1 MKFEEYQKEVYKHR
15 FDKDRMKEFIKNLIV
30 LREFDEKDE
39 VIKEEYLEKEEFMDK
54 MEALFLFFKDKDFA
68 KNKKV
73 TVSLLKLGEDF
84 DRYFDNNCLEHLLK
98 DYKDMWIFGLN
109 QTHTDVV
116 TTDKEVKFYKKSPKQ
131 FENCRHISEIFD
143 FIIKG
148 ISKLKED
155 GVYSYMNLDIYND
168 EELKNGNINSYI
180 FYSEKNVH
188 FNEKNLKVL
197 LIKTM
202 AYLIEKGIKNIDEKY
217 IDFLKEIENKAKNNK
232 LDSVIDIDNIVIS
245 DDFKIQD
252 LDFITIKKDSD
263 IKKIKLLSSTN
274 GANMFSIFN
283 SENEEWLRDCN
294 KINLGLALGLKNF
307 LENYYKVYDEE
318 KSE

>member
-1 MKFEEYQKEVYKHR
+1 MNFEEYKKELFLCVYNKE
-15 FDKDRMKEFIKNLIV
+15 KMKETIKNTIIVRNFNKNDELI
-30 LREFDEKDE
+30 REDYFSKDN
-39 VIKEEYLEKEEFMDK
+39 FMDK
-54 MEALFLFFKDKDFA
+54 LMDLFLFFKDETFA
-68 KNKKV
+68 KENK
-73 TVSLLKLGEDF
+73 TTLSFLEIGEEF
-84 DRYFDNNCLEHLLK
+84 DRYYDNNCQEHLLK

-116 TTDKEVKFYKKSPKQ
+116 TTDKEIKFYKKSPKQ

-148 ISKLKED
+148 ISKLKEE

-168 EELKNGNINSYI
+168 EELKNGNVNSYI

-202 AYLIEKGIKNIDEKY
+202 AYLIEKGIKDIDKKY

-245 DDFKIQD
+245 ENFKVED